1 LSHVTIAETTV
12 SAGGRD
18 FKPNPP
24 EQRQPPPD
32 LFLLRVWRLVPSDFL
47 VLPDEFVHKQAGV
60 IFG

>member
-1 LSHVTIAETTV
+1 MTL

-18 FKPNPP
+18 FKWNPP
-24 EQRQPPPD
+24 EQRQPPPN
-32 LFLLRVWRLVPSDFL
+32 LFLLGVWCLVPSGFL